1 VFYIQEPYP
10 RPMKYTLPFFAI
22 VLFFLSVGTRADA
35 TVYYSRASG
44 PWTSS
49 STWSLSSGGAA
60 ISSGFP
66 GTGDDVIIEGGYTVT
81 IAASGVENVYAASV
95 VIGGSSS
102 SGTLSY
108 PVGNPPSSLTITGD
122 LTIGGSGASAT
133 GTLTY
138 GSWGLTITCARLLK
152 GTGAAN
158 RTNALQQDFTFTGSF
173 TLPTGFNQFRNFIV
187 AGGTVT
193 LSENIETNGSVS
205 PAINAGSTLNLQTY
219 TINIGGYKNFNI
231 NGTLIVGGNSGGF
244 SNSNFPNTFTNLT
257 IGNNS
262 TVVYS
267 YAGAQT
273 IYPATYQNL
282 TLSGSGAKTTGYVG
296 YVSGLTLTNG
306 GSGYY
311 CDATLDFIGGGGTG
325 ATGSGGGFGDPGDPI
340 SYLSLGNR
348 GSGYTSA
355 PTVVING
362 DCGGSGATATATI
375 TTFSNAT
382 VNGKLS
388 LGGSAT
394 LAGTALVYGASGS
407 LEYAGT
413 AAQTTGAEFP
423 GVWSGSG
430 GIAINNSN
438 GVTLS
443 AAKTISSTLTLTN
456 GILTTSSSHLL
467 TISNTAAS
475 AITGGSATSFIN
487 GPVLVTLAPG
497 LAGATSY
504 TFPVGKATAYMPL
517 VLVNPSTLG
526 GVVTAT
532 AEAFT
537 TNSGGSA
544 DGSGVLSVSHSEYW
558 SLGFTGNFMGSSMS
572 LTRPAALGVINLV
585 AKSSTVN
592 GVYSSLGGTVS
603 GTSVI
608 NSNNIGG
615 GAAAAFY
622 VMASSNSLL
631 LPVTLVDVAAFV
643 QQGGIQVKWTSS
655 NEINMSRYEVEK
667 SIDGQQFYKTGSVAS
682 NGNSNFPVEYH
693 WLDANA
699 AYGNN
704 YYRVKAIG
712 ANGGTEYSKVVKA
725 AISGPSMHATV
736 YPNPVKTSTLYLQVV
751 NLEKGIYRVTLSN
764 QLGQQVYSNTIGHSG
779 GSAVFSLQPGQG
791 FIAGIYQVQLSGN
804 GKRETQTI
812 LKY

>member
-1 VFYIQEPYP
+1 
-10 RPMKYTLPFFAI
+10 MKYSLPFFALP
-22 VLFFLSVGTRADA
+22 LFFLFANTRADA

-44 PWTSS
+44 PWTTSA
-49 STWSLSSGGAA
+49 TWSLSSGGAA

-66 GTGDDVIIEGGYTVT
+66 GSGDDVIIEGGYTVT
-81 IAASGVENVYAASV
+81 IAASGVENVYAANV

-108 PVGNPPSSLTITGD
+108 PTGNPPSSLTITGD
-122 LTIGGSGASAT
+122 LTIGGSGASAA
-133 GTLTY
+133 GTLSY

-193 LSENIETNGSVS
+193 LSQNITTNGSVS
-205 PAINAGSTLNLQTY
+205 PAINAGSTLDLQTY

-306 GSGYY
+306 GSGYL
-311 CDATLDFIGGGGTG
+311 CDATLSFTGGGGTG
-325 ATGSGGGFGDPGDPI
+325 ASGDGYNFGDPGDPI
-340 SYLSLGNR
+340 SYLSLGTG

-362 DCGGSGATATATI
+362 DCGGTGATATATI
-375 TTFSNAT
+375 TTFSAAT

-388 LGGSAT
+388 MGGAAT
-394 LAGTALVYGASGS
+394 LAGTAPVFSASGT

-423 GVWSGSG
+423 AVWSGSG
-430 GIAINNSN
+430 GVVINNSN

-443 AAKTISSTLTLTN
+443 TGKTISTTLTLTN
-456 GILTTSSSHLL
+456 GILTTSSAHLL

-475 AITGGSATSFIN
+475 AIAGGSATSFIN

-504 TFPVGKATAYMPL
+504 TFPVGKANAYIPL

-544 DGSGVLSVSHSEYW
+544 DGSGVLAISHSEYW

-572 LTRPAALGVINLV
+572 LTRPAALGAINLV

-603 GTSVI
+603 GTSII

-622 VMASSNSLL
+622 ALGSSSAVV
-631 LPVTLVDVAAFV
+631 LPVTLVDVTAFA
-643 QQGGIQVKWTSS
+643 QQGGIQVKWKTST
-655 NEINMSRYEVEK
+655 EINMSRYEVEK
-667 SIDGQQFYKTGSVAS
+667 STDGQLFYKAGNVAS
-682 NGNSNFPVEYH
+682 KGNSSFPVEYY
-693 WLDANA
+693 WLDANTA
-699 AYGNN
+699 NGNN
-704 YYRVKAIG
+704 YYRIKAIS
-712 ANGGTEYSKVVKA
+712 ANGVIEYSKVVKA
-725 AISGPSMHATV
+725 TIAGQSMHATI
-736 YPNPVKTSTLYLQVV
+736 YPNPVKTSTLYLQMV

-764 QLGQQVYSNTIGHSG
+764 QLGQQVYSKTIEHSG
-779 GSAVFSLQPGQG
+779 GSTVFPLQPGKD
-791 FIAGIYQVQLSGN
+791 FIAGIYQLQLSSN
-804 GKRETQTI
+804 SLRETQTI
-812 LKY
+812 LKE